1 MSRHWHWSGRGRT
14 APPPQAESTSTES
27 ATPPPSEPSQRSS
40 VTALNQLLFELS
52 REAKGSHAYSGLSDS
67 CGGSEAIAAAA
78 LARTRRESAER
89 QGKLSWRQL
98 LRQDVYEAWAAEDE
112 AELRL
117 NLMEAAVTIVQWI
130 SDIDQRD

>member
-1 MSRHWHWSGRGRT
+1 M
-14 APPPQAESTSTES
+14 
-27 ATPPPSEPSQRSS
+27 
-40 VTALNQLLFELS
+40 
-52 REAKGSHAYSGLSDS
+52 SDS